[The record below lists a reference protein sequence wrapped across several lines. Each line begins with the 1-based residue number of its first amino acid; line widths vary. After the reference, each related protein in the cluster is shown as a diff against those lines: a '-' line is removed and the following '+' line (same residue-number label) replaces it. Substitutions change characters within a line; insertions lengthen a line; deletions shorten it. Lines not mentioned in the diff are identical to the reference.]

1 MKSVCE
7 VNMHRFFSI
16 NYQVRSA
23 SEKALEMCK
32 EQFEKIDSIR
42 EYNQIKM
49 LKAFQEAR
57 VSESMFGGSSGYGY
71 GDRGRDA
78 LDEVYSYV
86 FDAEDSLVRHN
97 FVSGTHALT
106 VALFAVLRP
115 GDTML
120 CVTGTP
126 YDTIRGSIGINSDYS
141 GSLKDFGV
149 KYDEVDLK
157 NDGTIDYEAIEEK
170 LKSNPKM
177 VYIQRS
183 RGYELRPSLVFDDIK
198 RICELTR
205 KVSPQSV
212 IMLDNCYG
220 EFVEVE
226 SPHNCGVDLMAGS
239 MIKNPGGAIAR
250 TGGYIS
256 GRKDL
261 VEQAAFRLTTP
272 GTGKELGATLDTV
285 REMFLGAYNAPHIT
299 AEAMKTAVFS
309 AALFE
314 LLGFEVTPRY
324 NENRGDIIQVLK
336 LKNETEL
343 VEFCRGIQAASPVD
357 SFVVPEPSDMPGYDC
372 QVVMASGSFT
382 LGSSIELS
390 CDAPLRPPFAV
401 WLQGAHD
408 FDAGKLGIMLAA
420 QRVLNMQ

>member
-1 MKSVCE
+1 
-7 VNMHRFFSI
+7 MHRFFTVNYSI
-16 NYQVRSA
+16 RSA
-23 SEKALEMCK
+23 ADEALKLCR
-32 EQFEKIDSIR
+32 EQFERIDSIR
-42 EYNQIKM
+42 EFNQIKM

-71 GDRGRDA
+71 DDRGRDA
-78 LDEVYSYV
+78 LDAVYSYV
-86 FDAEDSLVRHN
+86 FDAQDALVRHN
-97 FVSGTHALT
+97 FVSGTHALC

-120 CVTGTP
+120 SVASTP
-126 YDTIRGSIGINSDYS
+126 YDTIRGTIGINSNYS

-149 KYDEVDLK
+149 NYEEVDLK
-157 NDGTIDYEAIEEK
+157 PDGTLDYVAIEKK
-170 LKSNPKM
+170 LQSKPKM

-183 RGYELRPSLVFDDIK
+183 RGYELRPSLLFDDIK
-198 RICELTR
+198 KVCELTR
-205 KVSPQSV
+205 KVSPDSV

-220 EFVEVE
+220 EFVELE

-299 AEAMKTAVFS
+299 GEAMKTAVFS

-314 LLGFEVTPRY
+314 LLGYEVTPRY
-324 NENRGDIIQVLK
+324 NEIRGDIIQVLK
-336 LKNETEL
+336 LSSDQEL

-372 QVVMASGSFT
+372 KVVMASGSFT

-390 CDAPLRPPFAV
+390 CDAPLRPPYAV

-420 QRVLNMQ
+420 QRVMNIK

>member
-1 MKSVCE
+1 MFSFFSVDKSV
-7 VNMHRFFSI
+7 RD
-16 NYQVRSA
+16 A
-23 SEKALEMCK
+23 SDKALTMCR
-32 EQFEKIDSIR
+32 EQFQKIDEIR
-42 EYNQIKM
+42 GYNQIKM

-78 LDEVYSYV
+78 LDEVYAYA
-86 FDAEDSLVRHN
+86 FDAEDALVRHN

-106 VALFAVLRP
+106 VALFGVLRP
-115 GDTML
+115 GDVML
-120 CVTGTP
+120 SVASTP
-126 YDTIRGSIGINSDYS
+126 YDTLRGAIGIDSDYS

-149 KYDEVDLK
+149 IYKEVDLK
-157 NDGTIDYEAIEEK
+157 SDGTLDYEAIEKEIAQK
-170 LKSNPKM
+170 PRM

-183 RGYELRPSLVFDDIK
+183 RGYELRPSLLFEDIK
-198 RICELTR
+198 RICEITR
-205 KVSPQSV
+205 RVSPESV

-220 EFVEVE
+220 EFVELE
-226 SPHNCGVDLMAGS
+226 SPHKCGVDLMAGS

-256 GRKDL
+256 GRRDL

-299 AEAMKTAVFS
+299 GEAMKTAVFS

-314 LLGFEVTPRY
+314 LLGYEVTPRY
-324 NENRGDIIQVLK
+324 NEDRGDIIQVLK
-336 LKNETEL
+336 LSSDTEL

-372 QVVMASGSFT
+372 QVVMASGAFT

-401 WLQGAHD
+401 WLQGAHN
-408 FDAGKLGIMLAA
+408 FDAGRLGIMLAA
-420 QRVLNMQ
+420 QRVINLK

>member
-1 MKSVCE
+1 MNNFFT
-7 VNMHRFFSI
+7 VNYMI
-16 NYQVRSA
+16 RSA
-23 SEKALEMCK
+23 AEKALQMCK
-32 EQFEKIDSIR
+32 EQFERVDEIR

-57 VSESMFGGSSGYGY
+57 VCESMFGGSSGYGY
-71 GDRGRDA
+71 SDRGRDA
-78 LDEVYSYV
+78 LDEVYAYA
-86 FDAEDSLVRHN
+86 FDAQDALVRHN
-97 FVSGTHALT
+97 FVSGTHALA
-106 VALFAVLRP
+106 VALFGILRP
-115 GDTML
+115 NDVML
-120 CVTGTP
+120 SVTSTP
-126 YDTIRGSIGINSDYS
+126 YDTIRGTIGINSDYS

-149 KYDEVDLK
+149 IYKEVALCE
-157 NDGTIDYEAIEEK
+157 DGTLDFEAIEKEVSK
-170 LKSNPKM
+170 KPRM

-183 RGYELRPSLVFDDIK
+183 RGYELRPSLLFEDIK
-198 RICELTR
+198 KICEITKR
-205 KVSPQSV
+205 VSPESV

-220 EFVEVE
+220 EFVETE
-226 SPHNCGVDLMAGS
+226 SPHSCGVDLMAGS

-256 GRKDL
+256 GRRDL
-261 VEQAAFRLTTP
+261 VEQAAYRLTTP
-272 GTGKELGATLDTV
+272 GTGKELGATLDTL

-299 AEAMKTAVFS
+299 GEAMKTAIFS

-314 LLGFEVTPRY
+314 LLGYEVTPRY

-336 LKNETEL
+336 LADANEL

-390 CDAPLRPPFAV
+390 CDAPLRPPYAV
-401 WLQGAHD
+401 WLQGAHN
-408 FDAGKLGIMLAA
+408 FDTGKLGIMLAA
-420 QRVLNMQ
+420 QRVNNLK

>member
-1 MKSVCE
+1 MY
-7 VNMHRFFSI
+7 NFFDVDNSI
-16 NYQVRSA
+16 KMA
-23 SEKALEMCK
+23 SDEALRMCR
-32 EQFEKIDSIR
+32 EQFEYIDAVR

-49 LKAFQEAR
+49 LKAFQNAR

-71 GDRGRDA
+71 DDRGRDA
-78 LDEVYSYV
+78 LDEVYAYA
-86 FDAEDSLVRHN
+86 FDAEDALVRHN
-97 FVSGTHALT
+97 FVSGTHALA

-115 GDTML
+115 GDVML
-120 CVTGTP
+120 SVTSTP
-126 YDTIRGSIGINSDYS
+126 YDTIRGTIGINSDYS

-149 KYDEVDLK
+149 IYDEVDLK
-157 NDGTIDYEAIEEK
+157 PDSTLDFDAIEQK
-170 LKSNPKM
+170 LMQKPRM

-183 RGYELRPSLVFDDIK
+183 RGYELRPSLLFDDIK
-198 RICELTR
+198 RICELSKRIT
-205 KVSPQSV
+205 PDSV

-220 EFVEVE
+220 EFVELE
-226 SPHNCGVDLMAGS
+226 SPHSCGVDLMAGS

-256 GRKDL
+256 GRRDL
-261 VEQAAFRLTTP
+261 VEQAAYRLTTP
-272 GTGKELGATLDTV
+272 GTGKELGATLDTL

-299 AEAMKTAVFS
+299 GEAVKTAVFS

-314 LLGFEVTPRY
+314 LLGYDVTPRY
-324 NENRGDIIQVLK
+324 SEKRGDIIQVLK
-336 LKNETEL
+336 LANDTEL

-372 QVVMASGSFT
+372 KVVMASGSFT

-390 CDAPLRPPFAV
+390 CDAPLRPPYAV

-420 QRVLNMQ
+420 QRVNNLRNK

>member
-1 MKSVCE
+1 MY
-7 VNMHRFFSI
+7 RFFNVDHRI
-16 NYQVRSA
+16 RSA
-23 SEKALEMCK
+23 SEKALEMCR
-32 EQFEKIDSIR
+32 EQFERIDSIR

-71 GDRGRDA
+71 DDRGRDA
-78 LDEVYSYV
+78 LDAVYAYA
-86 FDAEDSLVRHN
+86 FDAEDALVRHN
-97 FVSGTHALT
+97 FVSGTHALA

-120 CVTGTP
+120 SVASTP
-126 YDTIRGSIGINSDYS
+126 YDTIRGTIGINSNYS
-141 GSLKDFGV
+141 GSLKDFGIN
-149 KYDEVDLK
+149 YEEVDLK
-157 NDGTIDYEAIEEK
+157 EDGSLDFDAIEKKLSEK
-170 LKSNPKM
+170 PRM

-183 RGYELRPSLVFDDIK
+183 RGYELRPSLLYADIK
-198 RICELTR
+198 KICDLSKRITPE
-205 KVSPQSV
+205 SV

-220 EFVEVE
+220 EFVELE
-226 SPHNCGVDLMAGS
+226 SPHKCGVDLMAGS

-256 GRKDL
+256 GRRDL
-261 VEQAAFRLTTP
+261 VEMAAFRLTTP
-272 GTGKELGATLDTV
+272 GTGKELGATLDTL

-299 AEAMKTAVFS
+299 GEAVKTAVFS

-314 LLGFEVTPRY
+314 LLGFGTTPAY
-324 NENRGDIIQVLK
+324 NEERGDIIQVLK
-336 LKNETEL
+336 LSSADEL

-372 QVVMASGSFT
+372 KVVMASGSFT

-390 CDAPLRPPFAV
+390 CDAPLRPPYAV

-420 QRVLNMQ
+420 QRVIDHK

>member
-1 MKSVCE
+1 MFSFFSVDKSV
-7 VNMHRFFSI
+7 RD
-16 NYQVRSA
+16 A
-23 SEKALEMCK
+23 SDKALTMCR
-32 EQFEKIDSIR
+32 EQFQKIDEIR
-42 EYNQIKM
+42 GFNQIKM

-78 LDEVYSYV
+78 LDEVYAYA
-86 FDAEDSLVRHN
+86 FDAEDALVRHN

-106 VALFAVLRP
+106 VALFGVLRP
-115 GDTML
+115 GDVML
-120 CVTGTP
+120 SVASTP
-126 YDTIRGSIGINSDYS
+126 YDTLRGAIGIDSNYS

-149 KYDEVDLK
+149 IYKEVDLK
-157 NDGTIDYEAIEEK
+157 SDGTLDYEAIEKEIAQK
-170 LKSNPKM
+170 PRM

-183 RGYELRPSLVFDDIK
+183 RGYELRPSLLFEDIK
-198 RICELTR
+198 RICQITR
-205 KVSPQSV
+205 RVSPESV

-220 EFVEVE
+220 EFVEFE
-226 SPHNCGVDLMAGS
+226 SPHKCGVDLMAGS

-256 GRKDL
+256 GRRDL

-299 AEAMKTAVFS
+299 GEAMKTAVFS

-314 LLGFEVTPRY
+314 LLGYEVTPRY
-324 NENRGDIIQVLK
+324 NEDRGDIIQVLK
-336 LKNETEL
+336 LSSDTEL

-401 WLQGAHD
+401 WLQGAHS
-408 FDAGKLGIMLAA
+408 FDAGRLGIMLAA
-420 QRVLNMQ
+420 QRVINLK

>member
-1 MKSVCE
+1 
-7 VNMHRFFSI
+7 MHRFFTI
-16 NYQVRSA
+16 NYSIRA
-23 SEKALEMCK
+23 AAEKAIEMCR
-32 EQFEKIDSIR
+32 EQFERIDSIR
-42 EYNQIKM
+42 EFNQIKM

-71 GDRGRDA
+71 DDRGRDA
-78 LDEVYSYV
+78 LDAVYSYA
-86 FDAEDSLVRHN
+86 FDAEDALVRHN
-97 FVSGTHALT
+97 FVSGTHALC

-120 CVTGTP
+120 SVVSTP
-126 YDTIRGSIGINSDYS
+126 YDTIRGTIGINSDYS

-157 NDGTIDYEAIEEK
+157 ADGTLDYQAIEAK
-170 LKSNPKM
+170 LQDHPKM

-183 RGYELRPSLVFDDIK
+183 RGYELRPSLLYSDIK
-198 RICELTR
+198 KICEITR
-205 KVSPQSV
+205 KISPESI

-220 EFVEVE
+220 EFVELE

-299 AEAMKTAVFS
+299 GEALKTAVFS

-314 LLGFEVTPRY
+314 LLDFEVTPRY
-324 NENRGDIIQVLK
+324 NETRGDIIQVLK
-336 LKNETEL
+336 LSSDAEL

-372 QVVMASGSFT
+372 KVVMASGSFT

-390 CDAPLRPPFAV
+390 CDAPLRPPYAV

-420 QRVLNMQ
+420 QRVMNMK

>member
-1 MKSVCE
+1 MY
-7 VNMHRFFSI
+7 RFFDVDQNI
-16 NYQVRSA
+16 RYA
-23 SEKALEMCK
+23 SDKALSMCK
-32 EQFEKIDSIR
+32 EQFERIDSIR
-42 EYNQIKM
+42 EFNQIKM
-49 LKAFQEAR
+49 LKAFQNAR

-86 FDAEDSLVRHN
+86 FDAEDALVRHN
-97 FVSGTHALT
+97 FVSGTHALA

-120 CVTGTP
+120 SVASTP
-126 YDTIRGSIGINSDYS
+126 YDTIRGTIGINSDYS
-141 GSLKDFGV
+141 GSLKDFGI
-149 KYDEVDLK
+149 KYEEVDL
-157 NDGTIDYEAIEEK
+157 NPDGHLDYTAIENK
-170 LKSNPKM
+170 LKNHPKM

-183 RGYELRPSLVFDDIK
+183 RGYELRPSLLYSDIK
-198 RICELTR
+198 KVCELSR
-205 KVSPQSV
+205 RISPESI

-220 EFVEVE
+220 EFVEFE

-256 GRKDL
+256 GRRDL

-299 AEAMKTAVFS
+299 GEAMKTAVFS

-314 LLGFEVTPRY
+314 LLGFEVTPSY

-336 LKNETEL
+336 LSSAEEL

-390 CDAPLRPPFAV
+390 CDAPLREPYAV

-420 QRVLNMQ
+420 QRVINIKK

>member
-1 MKSVCE
+1 
-7 VNMHRFFSI
+7 MHRFFTI
-16 NYQVRSA
+16 NYSVRA
-23 SEKALEMCK
+23 AAEKAMEMCS
-32 EQFEKIDSIR
+32 EQFQRIDSIR
-42 EYNQIKM
+42 EFNQIKM

-71 GDRGRDA
+71 DDRGRDA
-78 LDEVYSYV
+78 LDAVYSYV
-86 FDAEDSLVRHN
+86 FDAEDALVRHN
-97 FVSGTHALT
+97 FVSGTHALC
-106 VALFAVLRP
+106 VALFAILRP

-120 CVTGTP
+120 SVTSTP
-126 YDTIRGSIGINSDYS
+126 YDTIRGTIGINSDYS

-149 KYDEVDLK
+149 KYDEVSLK
-157 NDGTIDYEAIEEK
+157 DDGSLDFEAIEAK
-170 LKSNPKM
+170 LLEHPKM

-183 RGYELRPSLVFDDIK
+183 RGYELRPSLLFEDIK
-198 RICELTR
+198 KICEIVR
-205 KVSPQSV
+205 KISPDSI

-220 EFVEVE
+220 EFVELE
-226 SPHNCGVDLMAGS
+226 SPHSCGVDLMAGS

-272 GTGKELGATLDTV
+272 GTGKELGATLDTL

-299 AEAMKTAVFS
+299 AEALKTAVFS

-324 NENRGDIIQVLK
+324 NELRGDIIQVLK
-336 LKNETEL
+336 LSSDDEL

-372 QVVMASGSFT
+372 KVVMASGSFT

-390 CDAPLRPPFAV
+390 CDAPLRPPYAV

-408 FDAGKLGIMLAA
+408 FDAGKLGIMLSA
-420 QRVLNMQ
+420 QRVLNIK